1 MATVIS
7 PIISPAWVA
16 TSVAPDLWGQATGVS
31 ALTGWLLLSNLF
43 WVLAYDTVYAM
54 VDRNDDVRLGI
65 KTSALTLG
73 QFDVA
78 AVAVFYALHLGI
90 LFAVLAPLE
99 HPPRLLALVIA
110 SAMAIG
116 AVWHIRGR
124 ERGPCFWVFKH
135 NHWLGLVVFLGI
147 AVGDVWG

>member
-1 MATVIS
+1 
-7 PIISPAWVA
+7 
-16 TSVAPDLWGQATGVS
+16 
-31 ALTGWLLLSNLF
+31 
-43 WVLAYDTVYAM
+43 
-54 VDRNDDVRLGI
+54 
-65 KTSALTLG
+65 
-73 QFDVA
+73 
-78 AVAVFYALHLGI
+78 
-90 LFAVLAPLE
+90 
-99 HPPRLLALVIA
+99 LVIA